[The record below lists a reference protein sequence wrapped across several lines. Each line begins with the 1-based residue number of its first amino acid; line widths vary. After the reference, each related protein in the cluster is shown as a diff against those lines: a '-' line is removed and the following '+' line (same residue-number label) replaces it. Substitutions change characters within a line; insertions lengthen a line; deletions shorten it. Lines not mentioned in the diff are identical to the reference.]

1 MDDTPS
7 RRPSDKARPVS
18 TTTVPKGSTTTLP
31 KGMPK
36 FDRRWLRLGAT
47 LVAAAVMAGGAYFYW
62 QNSVYYPSTEN
73 AYLSANI
80 VRIAPLV
87 TGVVSDVS
95 VTDNQPVKAGDV
107 LFKIDPAP
115 FQAALDAAQARLD
128 LAQTQQKAAQGAQA
142 IAAKSNTDQAQAAV
156 TKAKT
161 ELDYATVKAPV
172 AGIVGTVRIRPG
184 SLAQAGFSLF
194 PLVDTSTWWVD
205 ANFKE
210 TELPRIAVGQP
221 ATVTLDLTPSKE
233 LKGKVE
239 SISPASSTAFSLLP
253 AENASGNW
261 VKVPQRFAVRISLDT
276 PPADLPMR
284 VGASASVTVDTT
296 KGSDGGK
303 P

>member
-18 TTTVPKGSTTTLP
+18 NTTLP
-31 KGMPK
+31 KRLPQ
-36 FDRRWLRLGAT
+36 FDRRWLRLGVT
-47 LVAAAVMAGGAYFYW
+47 LVAAAVMAGGAYVYW
-62 QNSVYYPSTEN
+62 QNSVYYPSTDN

-87 TGVVSDVS
+87 TGVVTDVN
-95 VTDNQPVKAGDV
+95 VKDNAHVQAGDV

-128 LAQTQQKAAQGAQA
+128 LAQQQQKGASGAQA

-161 ELDYATVKAPV
+161 ELDYATVKAPA
-172 AGIVGTVRIRPG
+172 AGIVGTVRVRPG

-210 TELPRIAVGQP
+210 TELQRIAVGQP
-221 ATVTLDLTPSKE
+221 ATVTLDLTPSLE

-261 VKVPQRFAVRISLDT
+261 VKVPQRFSVRISLDA